1 MENVYQQKV
10 RHQHRELKKHR
21 GGVSKITPPPYIAAV
36 LEKSAGGYF
45 IFADPGEILIIKQF
59 EVSVWKNGEK

>member
-1 MENVYQQKV
+1 MIDIPYDMMNKGV
-10 RHQHRELKKHR
+10 
-21 GGVSKITPPPYIAAV
+21 GGTSKITPPPYIAAV
-36 LEKSAGGYF
+36 LEKSAEGYF

>member
-21 GGVSKITPPPYIAAV
+21 GGLENYTPSMHRAGPQKICGGNFVETIYIFIMWC
-36 LEKSAGGYF
+36 LEEFTGITG
-45 IFADPGEILIIKQF
+45 
-59 EVSVWKNGEK
+59 

>member
-1 MENVYQQKV
+1 MMGIPYDMMNKGV
-10 RHQHRELKKHR
+10 
-21 GGVSKITPPPYIAAV
+21 GGGTSKTTPPPYIAAV

>member
-21 GGVSKITPPPYIAAV
+21 GGLENYTPSMHRAGPRKIC
-36 LEKSAGGYF
+36 GG
-45 IFADPGEILIIKQF
+45 
-59 EVSVWKNGEK
+59 